1 VAFVPAAQAE
11 KAVEVLRRFAV
22 SADADIIGEVTAS
35 PEGTVVLRSVIGT
48 SRVVD
53 MLSGEQLPRIC

>member
-1 VAFVPAAQAE
+1 
-11 KAVEVLRRFAV
+11 VLRRFAV
-22 SADADIIGEVTAS
+22 SADADIVGEVTAT

>member
-1 VAFVPAAQAE
+1 MLRALALLRGHLLGAGASLLGFV
-11 KAVEVLRRFAV
+11 K
-22 SADADIIGEVTAS
+22 ADADGLVTMTS
-35 PEGTVVLRSVIGT
+35 KIGT